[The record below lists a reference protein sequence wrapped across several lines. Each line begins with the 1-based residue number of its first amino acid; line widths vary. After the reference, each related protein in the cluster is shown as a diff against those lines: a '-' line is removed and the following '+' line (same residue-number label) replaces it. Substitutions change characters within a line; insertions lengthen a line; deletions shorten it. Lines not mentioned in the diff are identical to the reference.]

1 MSFEHFALHQEKTLR
16 ITSTRPAGA
25 NMHGDPIF
33 LLQFLNVLYMAGIC
47 VKFEKN
53 LDSTSFSSDLYT
65 LRVLRLDSQKSIH
78 NLDPKKLLTQPNIE
92 KYYSFQDTK
101 IIRTFLKKTKTSEL
115 GTHYVTCRGDRSLL
129 VCTREF
135 WLKSLSPKQNFV
147 AGRSREHNQIKLSLC
162 DLLGRQ
168 NSVEATKI
176 LQKFSTWAHTEGLIL
191 GKIEAT
197 LLTAG

>member
-53 LDSTSFSSDLYT
+53 LDSTSFSSDIYLKSFTTRFSKVY
-65 LRVLRLDSQKSIH
+65 SQFGSE
-78 NLDPKKLLTQPNIE
+78 KKLLTQPNIE

-135 WLKSLSPKQNFV
+135 WLKSLSPRQNFV

-197 LLTAG
+197 LLTG

>member
-1 MSFEHFALHQEKTLR
+1 MSFEHFALHQQKTLR

-25 NMHGDPIF
+25 NMHGDP
-33 LLQFLNVLYMAGIC
+33 LQFLNVLYMAGIC

>member
-25 NMHGDPIF
+25 NMHGDP
-33 LLQFLNVLYMAGIC
+33 LQFLNVLYMAGIC

-197 LLTAG
+197 LLTG

>member
-1 MSFEHFALHQEKTLR
+1 MSFEHFALHQEKTLG

-78 NLDPKKLLTQPNIE
+78 NLDPKKN
-92 KYYSFQDTK
+92 
-101 IIRTFLKKTKTSEL
+101 
-115 GTHYVTCRGDRSLL
+115 C
-129 VCTREF
+129 
-135 WLKSLSPKQNFV
+135 
-147 AGRSREHNQIKLSLC
+147 
-162 DLLGRQ
+162 
-168 NSVEATKI
+168 
-176 LQKFSTWAHTEGLIL
+176 
-191 GKIEAT
+191 
-197 LLTAG
+197 

>member
-1 MSFEHFALHQEKTLR
+1 
-16 ITSTRPAGA
+16 
-25 NMHGDPIF
+25 MHGDPIF

-135 WLKSLSPKQNFV
+135 WLKSLSPRQNFV

-176 LQKFSTWAHTEGLIL
+176 LQKFST
-191 GKIEAT
+191 
-197 LLTAG
+197 

>member
-25 NMHGDPIF
+25 NMHGDP
-33 LLQFLNVLYMAGIC
+33 LQFLNVLYMAGIC